1 MEALLN
7 QGEVADTSA
16 AQRARVVSPLGAV
29 PQPTPRNDEMD
40 LPLTRLSVL
49 RPVLPA
55 IVAAAL
61 LSASPETAPSV
72 QSSWPPA
79 GYRLVWSDEFDGRT
93 LDLGKWDYRGLGP
106 RRDGVNVKECVSL
119 DGDGHLVLET
129 RRVGGQYH
137 TGMIGTQGRFEP
149 RYGYFECR
157 VRMQSQVG
165 HWSAFWLQSPTYG
178 QRVGSLEESG
188 AEIDVFE
195 FLVDRRDR
203 LQHTVHWDGYGTD
216 HQTAERLADAPGI
229 GRGWHTVGL
238 LWTPEEY
245 VFSIDGRETWRTGQG
260 VSKHSQYL
268 ILSLEVGPW
277 AGEIAK
283 AQLPDRLSVDF
294 VRVYSA
300 SGQEAQVAR
309 YWKQAR

>member
-1 MEALLN
+1 VRTFGLL
-7 QGEVADTSA
+7 TT
-16 AQRARVVSPLGAV
+16 L
-29 PQPTPRNDEMD
+29 
-40 LPLTRLSVL
+40 
-49 RPVLPA
+49 
-55 IVAAAL
+55 AAAL
-61 LSASPETAPSV
+61 LSASVKTAAPSP
-72 QSSWPPA
+72 QPHWPPA
-79 GYRLVWSDEFDGRT
+79 GYRLVWSDEFDGHA
-93 LDLGKWDYRGLGP
+93 LDTSKWEYRGLGP
-106 RRDGVNVKECVSL
+106 RRDGINVKECVSL
-119 DGDGHLVLET
+119 DGEGHLVLET
-129 RRVGGQYH
+129 RRVGSQYH
-137 TGMIGTQGRFEP
+137 TGMVGTQGRFEY

-195 FLVDRRDR
+195 FLVNRGDR
-203 LQHTVHWDGYGTD
+203 LQHTVHWDGYGKD
-216 HQTAERLADAPGI
+216 HRSAETLADVQGI

-260 VSKHSQYL
+260 VSKHNQYL

-283 AQLPDRLSVDF
+283 AKLPDRLYVDF
-294 VRVYSA
+294 VRVYSTA
-300 SGQEAQVAR
+300 GE
-309 YWKQAR
+309 